1 MFHVP
6 KYTFPFFFNKDK
18 TTKDAA
24 AAVVMHRDVF
34 DNDDDE
40 DDDDD
45 DDDNMPKVLLDLG
58 TRRTSMGDIVDDE
71 YNNTNN
77 PPSSSSSAAAAASMT
92 TMTMTTTMN
101 DDSANK
107 RVSLMRRASSK
118 MINCGTGGNNN
129 DSIGGNFI
137 RNIHSDPIQRI
148 ESIIQYWEP
157 PIYHK
162 SKSDEEFIT
171 LALQRNFVFANA
183 LSDEPIS
190 RKRELTLIV
199 NAFEYYTVSEEGV
212 TILDSTT
219 VGDHFY
225 ILKEGSVDY
234 MSSIDTTT
242 TTTRS
247 SGRKKVK
254 VGQASRPGQS
264 FGELC
269 LLYNCPPPADCVSGP
284 KGEGQVALYNTSCN
298 LWRIHKQTFRYIMA
312 LRTIRQ
318 DEWLRNA
325 VRTKI
330 DSFLG
335 LDDDFINRIANAFD
349 VRSVKCD
356 EVIYRSGDKSDEY
369 YIVGSGD
376 GTVKITFD
384 GSNNMNDNKKSLT
397 KIIGSGEAFGIDA
410 ISGWGGHAPSSLSS
424 YRRAETAI
432 ATSATTLLVM
442 SRELLDRTI
451 GSLTDAKL
459 VSRDRK
465 LLKSIPLFRDS
476 DFEDFEYE
484 LLAALIE
491 PRTYKKDH
499 IMYEEEDIINE
510 PALYIVR
517 DGTLEQLSD
526 KFPDRVKMFKEGDIF
541 GEDSLLPDKTGKFGG
556 PKGGQL
562 YREETVE
569 VISNV
574 ATCGQLT
581 LSNIDSI
588 ILDLHRLGCNRRRN
602 RSDPNV
608 VGLKES
614 MVVKD
619 SHPVMLEQLEYHQLF
634 GAGTFGRVWIV
645 SKRGDH
651 KIAYAL
657 KIQSKRALL
666 DHKQASSALRERMV
680 MEKLDHPFVC
690 RLVNTFQD
698 NEHIYMLLSLI
709 QGGELL
715 NLIQGGESHGGL
727 PEIATKFYAATIVEG
742 LTYMHRRHIVYRDL
756 KPENVLL
763 DLHGYAVIVDFGFAK
778 VVRDKT
784 YTFCGTPLC
793 E

>member
-1 MFHVP
+1 
-6 KYTFPFFFNKDK
+6 
-18 TTKDAA
+18 
-24 AAVVMHRDVF
+24 MHRDVF
-34 DNDDDE
+34 DDDE
-40 DDDDD
+40 DEDEVD

-58 TRRTSMGDIVDDE
+58 TRRTSMGDIVDDG
-71 YNNTNN
+71 YSSSSNNNNTNN
-77 PPSSSSSAAAAASMT
+77 PSSAAAAASMT
-92 TMTMTTTMN
+92 TTTTTTTMN

-118 MINCGTGGNNN
+118 MINCGTTGGNNN
-129 DSIGGNFI
+129 GGLATTPSNNSIGGNFI
-137 RNIHSDPIQRI
+137 RNIHSDPIQQI

-157 PIYHK
+157 PVHQK

-183 LSDEPIS
+183 LSDETIS

-199 NAFEYYTVSEEGV
+199 NAFEYYTVSEGGV

-242 TTTRS
+242 TTTTTTTSRSS

-330 DSFLG
+330 DIFLG

-376 GTVKITFD
+376 GTVKITLD
-384 GSNNMNDNKKSLT
+384 GSNNKNDNKKSLT
-397 KIIGSGEAFGIDA
+397 KIIGSGEVFGIDA
-410 ISGWGGHAPSSLSS
+410 ISGCGGHAPSSS

-442 SRELLDRTI
+442 SREQLDRTI

-491 PRTYKKDH
+491 PRTYKKNH

-526 KFPDRVKMFKEGDIF
+526 KFEDREKVLKEGDIF

-574 ATCGQLT
+574 ATCGKLT

-614 MVVKD
+614 MLVKD

-645 SKRGDH
+645 SKQGDH

-680 MEKLDHPFVC
+680 MEKLDHPFLC

-715 NLIQGGESHGGL
+715 NLIQGGESYGGL

-742 LTYMHRRHIVYRDL
+742 LSYMHRRHIVYRDL
-756 KPENVLL
+756 KPENVLV
-763 DLHGYAVIVDFGFAK
+763 DSHGYAVIVDFGFAK